1 MRISTRGRYGTRA
14 MLALASRHNVRLV
27 RANEIA
33 DEEGISLK
41 YLESILSALKAAEL
55 VHSER
60 GKHGGYRLAKPP
72 AEIDLYSILSP
83 LEGSL
88 DFVHCTDSFRSCKR
102 FDVCVTRRVWADLQE
117 ATDRILKGTS
127 LEDLLKRLA
136 DVDSNRTAGPRAH
149 ARGSV

>member
-1 MRISTRGRYGTRA
+1 MRISTKGRYGTRA

-33 DEEGISLK
+33 DEQGISLK
-41 YLESILSALKAAEL
+41 YLESILSALKAAGL

-60 GKHGGYRLAKPP
+60 GKNGGYRLAKAPV
-72 AEIDLYSILSP
+72 EIDLYSILSP
-83 LEGSL
+83 LEASL
-88 DFVHCTDSFRSCKR
+88 DFVHCMDSYRSCKR
-102 FDVCVTRRVWADLQE
+102 FDVCVTRWVWAELQE

-136 DVDSNRTAGPRAH
+136 DVDSNRTEGPHAR